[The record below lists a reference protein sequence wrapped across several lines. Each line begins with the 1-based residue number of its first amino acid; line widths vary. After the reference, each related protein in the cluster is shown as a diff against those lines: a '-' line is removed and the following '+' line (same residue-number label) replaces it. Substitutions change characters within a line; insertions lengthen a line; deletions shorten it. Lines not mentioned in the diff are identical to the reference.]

1 MKIDLPKMEGK
12 KVVVTMAVGVSL
24 RAQRSR
30 EFWKFGQHS
39 FAESQSIGTEV
50 VAFLLHKG
58 SRNLI

>member
-1 MKIDLPKMEGK
+1 MKIDLSKMEREN
-12 KVVVTMAVGVSL
+12 VVVAMTVGVSL
-24 RAQRSR
+24 KAERSK
-30 EFWKFGQHS
+30 ECWKFGQHS